1 MTDFRIKH
9 VHGLASVQAGGDA
22 RLGNWPVVYMLASG
36 KQIYVGESLNVRNRF
51 SQHLKSTNKKGLDTA
66 YVVLD
71 DSFNKSAA
79 LDLESHLVRLFAGD
93 DQFTVLNRNLGIVDA
108 DYYDRAEYRKRFDEI
123 VEHLRGLGLFDKSA
137 RAIENSDL
145 FKLSPFKALNADQEQ
160 VIQSYLIDLLRNIKN
175 GEKSTSVVEGDPGT
189 GKTIV
194 GVYLMK
200 LLKDLATAPH
210 EDELEDESI
219 LNDPFVAANR
229 ELLNDLEIGIVVP
242 QKALRKSIANVF
254 SKTPGLSAAMVM
266 TPFQVGES
274 EKRFD
279 LLIVDETHRLNHRAN
294 QPSGPNNAKFPV
306 INEKLFGA
314 DDNRYTQADWIV
326 AKSDHQ
332 VFLLD
337 TLQSVRPADLPLK
350 TMRALADAAEQQK
363 RLYPLTSQMRVQAGG
378 DYIKYLREVFS
389 DEPPAR
395 RSFPDYDLRWY
406 EDLREMEKALL
417 EKEDEDG
424 LSRMVAGFAWEWI
437 SQKGKGNETAFD
449 IELDG
454 VRRRWNV
461 ATEDWVR
468 SPGAPFEVGSI
479 HTVQGY
485 DLNYAGVIIGMDL
498 RFDLGSKKLYFDRK
512 NYFDKKGREN
522 NKKLGIEYSDQDIL
536 TYVINVYVVLLTR
549 GIKGTFVYVC
559 DPGLREYLRQFFR
572 DSGEPLV
579 RATTI

>member
-22 RLGNWPVVYMLASG
+22 RLGNWPVVYMLAG
-36 KQIYVGESLNVRNRF
+36 NQQIYVGESLNARNRF
-51 SQHLKSTNKKGLDTA
+51 SQHLKSSNKQGLDTA

-93 DQFTVLNRNLGIVDA
+93 DQFTVLNRNLGIVNA
-108 DYYDRAEYRKRFDEI
+108 DYYDRAVYRKRFDEI
-123 VEHLRGLGLFDKSA
+123 VEGLRGLGLFKQSV
-137 RAIENSDL
+137 REIENSDL

-175 GEKSTSVVEGDPGT
+175 GEKSTAVVEGDPGT

-210 EDELEDESI
+210 VDELEDESI
-219 LNDPFVAANR
+219 LNDPFVTENR
-229 ELLNDLEIGIVVP
+229 ELLNGLEIGIVVP
-242 QKALRKSIANVF
+242 QKALRKSIAKVF
-254 SKTPGLSAAMVM
+254 TKTPGLSAAMVM

-274 EKRFD
+274 GKHFD
-279 LLIVDETHRLNHRAN
+279 VLIVDETHRLNLRAN
-294 QPSGPNNAKFPV
+294 QPSGPSNAKFRE
-306 INEKLFGA
+306 INETLFGA
-314 DDNRYTQADWIV
+314 DDNKYTQVDWIV

-337 TLQSVRPADLPLK
+337 TLQSVRPADLPLE
-350 TMRALADAAEQQK
+350 TMRALADMAEKRK

-378 DYIKYLREVFS
+378 DYIKYLREMLS
-389 DEPPAR
+389 ERPPAP
-395 RSFPDYDLRWY
+395 RSFPGYDLRWY
-406 EDLREMEKALL
+406 EDLSEMEKALT
-417 EKEDEDG
+417 EKEAEDG
-424 LSRMVAGFAWEWI
+424 LARMVAGYAWKWV
-437 SQKGKGNETAFD
+437 SKGKGNGSKFD
-449 IELDG
+449 IEIDG

-461 ATEDWVR
+461 ATVDWVR
-468 SPGAPFEVGSI
+468 SSGAPFEVGSI

-485 DLNYAGVIIGMDL
+485 DLNYAGVIIGKDI
-498 RFDLGSKKLYFDRK
+498 RYDPESKKLYFDRA

-522 NKKLGIEYSDQDIL
+522 NKMLGIEYTDEDIL
-536 TYVINVYVVLLTR
+536 AYVINVYVVLLTR
-549 GIKGTFVYVC
+549 GVKGTFVYVC
-559 DPGLREYLRQFFR
+559 DPGLRAYLRRFFG
-572 DSGEPLV
+572 SAV
-579 RATTI
+579 

>member
-9 VHGLASVQAGGDA
+9 VHGLASVQTGGDA
-22 RLGNWPVVYMLASG
+22 RFGNWPVVYMLAG
-36 KQIYVGESLNVRNRF
+36 GEQIYVGESLNVRNRF
-51 SQHLKSTNKKGLDTA
+51 SQHLKSTNKQGLDTA

-93 DQFTVLNRNLGIVDA
+93 DHFTVLNRNLGIVEA
-108 DYYDRAEYRKRFDEI
+108 DYYDRAKYRERFDEI
-123 VEHLRGLGLFDKSA
+123 VEELHKLGLFRQSA
-137 RAIENSDL
+137 REIENSDL
-145 FKLSPFKALNADQEQ
+145 FKLSPFKALNPDQEQ
-160 VIQSYLIDLLRNIKN
+160 VIESYLLDLLRNIKR
-175 GEKSTSVVEGDPGT
+175 GENSTAVVEGDPGT

-200 LLKDLATAPH
+200 LLRDLATAPS

-219 LNDPFVAANR
+219 LNDPFVTANR
-229 ELLNDLEIGIVVP
+229 ELLEGLEIGMVVP
-242 QKALRKSIANVF
+242 QKALRKSIAKVF
-254 SKTPGLSAAMVM
+254 AKTPGLNASMVM

-274 EKRFD
+274 EKHFD
-279 LLIVDETHRLNHRAN
+279 ILVVDETHRLNLRAN
-294 QPSGPNNAKFPV
+294 QPSGPNNAKFRV
-306 INEKLFGA
+306 INETLFGA
-314 DDNRYTQADWIV
+314 DDNKYTQVDWIV

-337 TLQSVRPADLPLK
+337 TLQSVRPADLPLE
-350 TMRALADAAEQQK
+350 TMRAMADAAEEKK

-389 DEPPAR
+389 DSPPDP

-406 EDLREMEKALL
+406 EDLSEMEQALA
-417 EKEDEDG
+417 EKEAEDG
-424 LSRMVAGFAWEWI
+424 LARMVAGYAWEWV
-437 SQKGKGNETAFD
+437 SKGKGNESKFD
-449 IELDG
+449 IEIDG
-454 VRRRWNV
+454 VRRKWNV

-485 DLNYAGVIIGMDL
+485 DLNYAGVIIGKDL
-498 RFDLGSKKLYFDRK
+498 RFDPESKKLVFDRS

-522 NKKLGIEYSDQDIL
+522 NKKLGIEYSDEDIL
-536 TYVINVYVVLLTR
+536 AYVINVYVVLLTR
-549 GIKGTFVYVC
+549 GVKGTFIYVC
-559 DPGLREYLRQFFR
+559 DPQLREFLKRFFDR
-572 DSGEPLV
+572 S
-579 RATTI
+579 R

>member
-9 VHGLASVQAGGDA
+9 VHGLASVQTGGDA
-22 RLGNWPVVYMLASG
+22 RLGNWPVVYMLAG
-36 KQIYVGESLNVRNRF
+36 DKQIYIGESLNARNRF
-51 SQHLKSTNKKGLDTA
+51 SQHLKSSNKQGLDIA

-108 DYYDRAEYRKRFDEI
+108 DYYDRAAYRKRFDEI
-123 VEHLRGLGLFDKSA
+123 VENLRGLGLFKHSV
-137 RAIENSDL
+137 REIENSDL
-145 FKLSPFKALNADQEQ
+145 FKLSPFKALNSDQEQ

-175 GEKSTSVVEGDPGT
+175 GEKSTAVVEGDPGT

-200 LLKDLATAPH
+200 LLKDLATVPH

-219 LNDPFVAANR
+219 LNDPFVTANR
-229 ELLNDLEIGIVVP
+229 ELLNGLEIGIVVP

-254 SKTPGLSAAMVM
+254 AKTPGLSGAMVM

-274 EKRFD
+274 EKHFD
-279 LLIVDETHRLNHRAN
+279 LLIVDETHRLNLRAN
-294 QPSGPNNAKFPV
+294 QPSGPNNAKFRV
-306 INEKLFGA
+306 INETLFGT
-314 DDNRYTQADWIV
+314 DDNKYTQVDWIV

-337 TLQSVRPADLPLK
+337 TLQSVRPADLPLE
-350 TMRALADAAEQQK
+350 TMRAMADAAEKRK

-389 DEPPAR
+389 DKPPASQ
-395 RSFPDYDLRWY
+395 SFPDYDLRWY
-406 EDLREMEKALL
+406 EDLSEMENALA
-417 EKEDEDG
+417 EKETEDG
-424 LSRMVAGFAWEWI
+424 LARMVAGYAWKWI
-437 SQKGKGNETAFD
+437 SKGKGNESKFD
-449 IELDG
+449 IEIDG

-468 SPGAPFEVGSI
+468 SPGAPSEVGSI

-485 DLNYAGVIIGMDL
+485 DLNYAGVIIGKDL
-498 RFDLGSKKLYFDRK
+498 RYDQESKKLNFDRA

-522 NKKLGIEYSDQDIL
+522 NKKLGIDYTDEDIL
-536 TYVINVYVVLLTR
+536 AYVINVYVVLLTR
-549 GIKGTFVYVC
+549 GVKGTFVYVC
-559 DPGLREYLRQFFR
+559 DPGLRAYLRRFF
-572 DSGEPLV
+572 DGSE
-579 RATTI
+579 